1 MAQAASRAERV
12 ATLVVRV
19 VTGVVRQFP
28 ARWKRVL
35 DDRLF
40 GAIFQ
45 VTRVTN
51 DAYGW
56 RPPSPPPG
64 GAPDTRPG
72 SPPAP

>member
-1 MAQAASRAERV
+1 MSATEQV
-12 ATLVVRV
+12 ARLVVGTVRA
-19 VTGVVRQFP
+19 VVRRLP
-28 ARWKRVL
+28 VRLKKAL

-56 RPPSPPPG
+56 RPPPEAKPPDPE
-64 GAPDTRPG
+64 
-72 SPPAP
+72 